1 MLATQNKDRQ
11 LCLLICRQACAAG
24 FLSAEKRALHTEGQ
38 QQLQQELFRLISQ
51 HGACS
56 NCLVTPG
63 SQSEDQLSFVDLPV
77 ENLIFDGN
85 TTQKLDYRDYQ
96 QGVGCLSVS

>member
-1 MLATQNKDRQ
+1 M
-11 LCLLICRQACAAG
+11 
-24 FLSAEKRALHTEGQ
+24 EGQ
-38 QQLQQELFRLISQ
+38 QRLQQELFRLISQ

-56 NCLVTPG
+56 NCLVTPAN
-63 SQSEDQLSFVDLPV
+63 QAEDQLSFVDLPV
-77 ENLIFDGN
+77 ENLIFDGH